1 MPFWRRDDNPLPK
14 TDRGSGRF
22 DDYAFDLIP
31 KNKNVKLRL
40 AGSDAYQQELEAI
53 AGSGEDEVTT
63 AISRRSSQQEGVDA
77 PIEVRLFTGRRVSG
91 AVGTVPR
98 GLESIVDE
106 ALSRLENRGD
116 TARIPVEVVQTKHGY
131 RVDLLMGLTR

>member
-14 TDRGSGRF
+14 TDRGSGSF
-22 DDYAFDLIP
+22 DNYKFDLIP
-31 KNKNVKLRL
+31 NNKDVKIRL
-40 AGSDAYQQELEAI
+40 AGSDPYQQELETI
-53 AGSGEDEVTT
+53 ASAGEDEITT
-63 AISRRSSQQEGVDA
+63 AMSRRSSQQEGVDA

-91 AVGTVPR
+91 VVGTVPR

-116 TARIPVEVVQTKHGY
+116 KARIPVAVVKTKNGY
-131 RVDLLMGLTR
+131 RVDLLMGRTR